1 MKTKTLLSTVALG
14 VYMSV
19 AAQESQSEWGLH
31 FNSGIASS
39 VLLYQETDES
49 SYRLGAVDPFIGVA
63 WRRTIAS
70 RMGVRAGINL
80 RTTTVR
86 YGLEPPASIT
96 ASSSDGFVM
105 RQRIG
110 VDLPLI
116 LDVDLVNAEAKPSLR
131 WLVGAILHGDM
142 QGIEH
147 FGNVSDDF
155 PLADVSEPRLYMGVL
170 TGVEL
175 GIALSDA
182 GRLLIAPQVSMGL
195 PNRSPFALS
204 DNAPSAS
211 LLTGGLRL
219 TYVPGQRSRLSASD
233 DGPKLNRILVG
244 TGGRSHL
251 RSLHVLYERTV
262 WSHGLLNLMATASAG
277 YGFFGGSSS
286 VGVTASLGG
295 RTHAIDVGMAAGVHL
310 DEATIAPLG
319 EVGYRLSL
327 ANGFVGRVT
336 VVHWPVFGNNY
347 LPSMMGVSVGKAF

>member
-19 AAQESQSEWGLH
+19 AAQESQNQWELH

-49 SYRLGAVDPFIGVA
+49 SYRLGAVDPFIGIA

-86 YGLEPPASIT
+86 YGLEAPAAIT
-96 ASSSDGFVM
+96 AASSDGFVM

-116 LDVDLVNAEAKPSLR
+116 FDVDLVNPEAKPSLR
-131 WLVGAILHGDM
+131 WLFGAVLHGDM

-147 FGNVSDDF
+147 FGNVSEDF

-170 TGVEL
+170 TGFEL
-175 GIALSDA
+175 GISLSDA

-219 TYVPGQRSRLSASD
+219 TYVPGQRSRLSATD

-262 WSHGLLNLMATASAG
+262 WSHGLVNLMATASAG

-295 RTHAIDVGMAAGVHL
+295 RTHAIDVGMAAGMHL

-319 EVGYRLSL
+319 EVGYRLRL
-327 ANGFVGRVT
+327 ANGFVGRLT
-336 VVHWPVFGNNY
+336 LVHWPVFGNDF
-347 LPSMMGVSVGKAF
+347 LPSTMGVSVGKAF